1 MIYRPIPLFPYSPIG
16 IIAISFILTA
26 SGGSS
31 SSDPVASPS
40 SPK

>member
-1 MIYRPIPLFPYSPIG
+1 MIFRPIG

-26 SGGSS
+26 CGGSS
-31 SSDPVASPS
+31 SSDPVASPLPPKEIPS